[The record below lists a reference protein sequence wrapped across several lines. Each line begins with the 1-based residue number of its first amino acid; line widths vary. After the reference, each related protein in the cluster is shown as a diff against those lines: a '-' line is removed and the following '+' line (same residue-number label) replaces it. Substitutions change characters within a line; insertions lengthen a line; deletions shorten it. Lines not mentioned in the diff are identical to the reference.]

1 VTDELTGDL
10 QAMDVD
16 KDAPK
21 EPPKMRKVKKQQ
33 RKGDLPLSAGTASLD
48 QATKEAQA
56 ERENAMIMEDK
67 LVADTENEKNNL
79 ESMIYELKDKILDVY
94 AEFASDE
101 EKAKLNAKLEQ
112 IEVCLAMPQPL

>member
-1 VTDELTGDL
+1 
-10 QAMDVD
+10 
-16 KDAPK
+16 
-21 EPPKMRKVKKQQ
+21 MRKVKKQQ

-94 AEFASDE
+94 AEFASDD

-112 IEVCLAMPQPL
+112 IEVC